1 MPFGNCKGIFKWKLS
16 LTERRLSLRR
26 PKLSAKHNPEALV
39 VELSQSLL
47 LPWPFI
53 RCKAARSRAEK
64 LQAACEGGVS
74 LCVSI
79 KCHTAKLSGGSVA
92 LGLIC
97 TPGANFTLHFGEH
110 CFICCSIY
118 HFWILKSNG
127 NILELCGGRY
137 FTSFIQIHVGFFF
150 LHEKYW
156 INLSC

>member
-1 MPFGNCKGIFKWKLS
+1 MPFETCKGIFKWKLS

-26 PKLSAKHNPEALV
+26 PNLSTKHNPEALV

-47 LPWPFI
+47 LPWPFKC
-53 RCKAARSRAEK
+53 CKAARSHAEK

-74 LCVSI
+74 LCIGI

-97 TPGANFTLHFGEH
+97 TPGANFTLHLGES
-110 CFICCSIY
+110 CFSIS
-118 HFWILKSNG
+118 HFRSLKSNG
-127 NILELCGGRY
+127 KILELCGGRY
-137 FTSFIQIHVGFFF
+137 FTRFIQIHVGLFF
-150 LHEKYW
+150 LLEKYW

>member
-1 MPFGNCKGIFKWKLS
+1 MPFENCKGIFKWKLS

-53 RCKAARSRAEK
+53 CCKAARSHVEK

-110 CFICCSIY
+110 CFICCSIS

-127 NILELCGGRY
+127 KILVMWWEVFYQLHPDPCW
-137 FTSFIQIHVGFFF
+137 GFFF
-150 LHEKYW
+150 LHEKHW